1 MNLGRTNIQ
10 YITLGERLLDFMLN
24 EKGSQKGRKVHYSE
38 VQRAA
43 GNQRQVWE
51 LPLR

>member
-10 YITLGERLLDFMLN
+10 SITLGERLDFMLS
-24 EKGSQKGRKVHYSE
+24 EKGSQKGRKVHYSD

>member
-10 YITLGERLLDFMLN
+10 SITLGERLDFMLS
-24 EKGSQKGRKVHYSE
+24 EKGSQKERKVHYSD

-43 GNQRQVWE
+43 GDQSQVWE